1 MIKNP
6 PANAEDRFDPGSGRF
21 PGEGNGN
28 PLVFLPG
35 KFHGERSLVG
45 YSPWGCRESD
55 ITAQLI
61 HKHTSSGEGEDTVQE
76 QFGVV
81 VKEITKHL

>member
-1 MIKNP
+1 M
-6 PANAEDRFDPGSGRF
+6 
-21 PGEGNGN
+21 
-28 PLVFLPG
+28 
-35 KFHGERSLVG
+35 G

-55 ITAQLI
+55 MTAQLI